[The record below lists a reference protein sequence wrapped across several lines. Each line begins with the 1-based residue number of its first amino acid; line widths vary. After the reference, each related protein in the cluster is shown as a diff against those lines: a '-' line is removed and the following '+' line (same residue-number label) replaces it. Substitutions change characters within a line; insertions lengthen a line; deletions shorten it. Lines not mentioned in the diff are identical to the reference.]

1 MKPETL
7 INVVISAFFVLFAST
22 GFASAEILDPVIAL
36 VEDIRDDTILLITV
50 AAVIAVVVG
59 VVGMMFGMAHAGKV
73 AMVAIAIVIAVNAQT
88 IVDSIG
94 GLAA

>member
-7 INVVISAFFVLFAST
+7 INVVISAFLVLVAST

-36 VEDIRDDTILLITV
+36 VEDIRDDTLLLIT
-50 AAVIAVVVG
+50 IGAVVAIVLS
-59 VVGMMFGMAHAGKV
+59 VIGMMFGVGHAGKI

-94 GLAA
+94 GLGA